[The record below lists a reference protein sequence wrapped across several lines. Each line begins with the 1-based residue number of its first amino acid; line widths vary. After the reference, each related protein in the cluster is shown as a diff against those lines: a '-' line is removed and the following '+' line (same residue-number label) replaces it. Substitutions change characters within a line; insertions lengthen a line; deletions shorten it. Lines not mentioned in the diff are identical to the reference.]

1 MPRKPKQNKDQLMD
15 SPVLMLPA
23 PRISHKGAHDVD
35 PYASPA
41 GAVPSQ
47 VSNERVTQSKPIDRQ
62 LSADEKQAQIIL
74 RGEVAAKADRYNR
87 WLDALIANGG
97 DKVLALAEVFEISP
111 EEAKHRQYELEIEAR
126 EGMAATEVG
135 EALERNDL
143 GVTAQ
148 VHVLRR
154 WVYSDNA
161 AASINALKLV
171 QEAQGDTKDVGSFES
186 FLRLSKLQ
194 SGKA

>member
-1 MPRKPKQNKDQLMD
+1 MD

-23 PRISHKGAHDVD
+23 PRLTHKHERELDA
-35 PYASPA
+35 YASPA
-41 GAVPSQ
+41 GAVPGQ
-47 VSNERVTQSKPIDRQ
+47 VSNEKVVKQTPIDRQ
-62 LSADEKQAQIIL
+62 LTADEKQAQIIL
-74 RGEVAAKADRYNR
+74 RSEVAAKADLYNR
-87 WLDALIANGG
+87 WLDALIASGG
-97 DKVLALAEVFEISP
+97 DKVLALAEVFDISP

-126 EGMAATEVG
+126 EGMAQTEVG

-143 GVTAQ
+143 GITAQ
-148 VHVLRR
+148 VQVLRR